1 MSWKSNIQVRDLAD
15 SQRLEFTCQKCG
27 HNRYLKV
34 SDLLDVADVMFLY
47 LDEVES
53 RARCN
58 QRGCGGQGRLTV
70 EQSNLSSGFIG
81 GMA

>member
-1 MSWKSNIQVRDLAD
+1 MSWKSNIQLRDLAD
-15 SQRLEFTCQKCG
+15 NQRLEFTCKKCG
-27 HNRYLKV
+27 HTRYLKAT
-34 SDLLDVADVMFLY
+34 DLLDVTGAMYLY

-58 QRGCGGQGRLTV
+58 QRGCGGQGRLAL
-70 EQSNLSSGFIG
+70 EQSSLSSGFIG